1 MVFTKMR
8 RRMVLLLSIGGLINH
23 VDRSALSIAVPS
35 VARDL
40 HLSRSLPIS
49 LKV

>member
-23 VDRSALSIAVPS
+23 VDRSALSV
-35 VARDL
+35 
-40 HLSRSLPIS
+40 LPQPAIPGTVS
-49 LKV
+49 FR